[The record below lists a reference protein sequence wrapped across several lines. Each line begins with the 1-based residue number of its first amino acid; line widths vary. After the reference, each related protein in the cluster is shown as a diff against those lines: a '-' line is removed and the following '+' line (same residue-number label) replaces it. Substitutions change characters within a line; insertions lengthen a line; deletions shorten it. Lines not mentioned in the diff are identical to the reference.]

1 MFCARHYVTHLLHKG
16 ACEEMAK
23 RTVRKRVVSL
33 KPGEMI
39 SNDAKMPSEMM
50 SEMGSLGLARNKK
63 VIGNFGENRFC

>member
-1 MFCARHYVTHLLHKG
+1 
-16 ACEEMAK
+16 MAK